1 MNSGLV
7 IDQTVKGGFR
17 FRNMGETKNDTQIE
31 VHVSEKASSDDV
43 DKA

>member
-17 FRNMGETKNDTQIE
+17 FRNIGETKNDAQIE
-31 VHVSEKASSDDV
+31 VHDTSSDDV